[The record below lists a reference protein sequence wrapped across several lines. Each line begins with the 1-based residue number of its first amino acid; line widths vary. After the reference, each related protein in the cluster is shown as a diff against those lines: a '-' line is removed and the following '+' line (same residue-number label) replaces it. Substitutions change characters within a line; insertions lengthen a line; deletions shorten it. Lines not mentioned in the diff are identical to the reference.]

1 MKILKI
7 ISIFLLIFTTF
18 QTTVFAKSGKGEI
31 KLSKEI
37 MEFLMMYM
45 YGAGSKKFS
54 AQAKRKNDPLLMA
67 VSTDG
72 KSAFYT
78 YCPAEYRAY
87 GCADGNLAYEM
98 KLNCE
103 KYSNGVPCF
112 TFAKKRKIVWK
123 NGSKKVVIKRSDLK
137 DPRKVAQKIIDGGFY
152 DGDIDNL
159 PGIDYETG
167 QISEDNLNKSKN
179 DDDKSLVTKKSESEN
194 LVQELQALK
203 KLLDD
208 GVISEEEFTKAKSL
222 ILEAN

>member
-1 MKILKI
+1 MKTFRI

-18 QTTVFAKSGKGEI
+18 QTTGFAKYGKGEV

-54 AQAKRKNDPLLMA
+54 AQANTKNDPLLMA

-72 KSAFYT
+72 RSAYYT
-78 YCPAEYRAY
+78 YCPAEYRAH
-87 GCADGNLAYEM
+87 GCMDGNIAHEM
-98 KLNCE
+98 KLKCE

-137 DPRKVAQKIIDGGFY
+137 DPYKVALKIKEAGFY
-152 DGDIDNL
+152 DGELDNL
-159 PGIDYETG
+159 PGINLKTG
-167 QISEDNLNKSKN
+167 QLLEDNSNISK
-179 DDDKSLVTKKSESEN
+179 DKDDKSFISKKSDSEN
-194 LVQELQALK
+194 IVEELKALK
-203 KLLDD
+203 QLLDD
-208 GVISEEEFTKAKSL
+208 GVITEEEFTKAKSL
-222 ILEAN
+222 LLEKN